1 MCYQNTEAEE
11 MAPGLRTL
19 MALARD
25 LGSVP
30 STHIRRL
37 TLPLTLARDGPMDV
51 HEPTH
56 GHII

>member
-1 MCYQNTEAEE
+1 MVQWLTE
-11 MAPGLRTL
+11 LT
-19 MALARD
+19 ALAED